1 MLILKEPF
9 ATSWKDKDPFA
20 EVENISGDVSREVKT
35 RRTLRF
41 DFENNSYY
49 LKLHHGISYS
59 EALKNIL
66 QFRLPVLGADREWR
80 AINELTKVGVDTMV
94 GVAYGEKGSNPIKKT
109 SFIITEDLSPSISLE
124 DYCKDW
130 AHNPPAYSIK
140 RMLIKRVATMVRKM
154 HLAGI
159 NHRDCYICHFLLAL
173 PFDGQESNL
182 KLSVIDLHRAQF
194 RDTVPTRW
202 RNKDLIGLYYSAI
215 NIGLTF
221 RDYCLF
227 LKTYFDK
234 PLKDIF
240 KTEAIFIR
248 EAELTAFK
256 IRARS
261 VKKGYEK
268 PAFGKMIGFGTERK
282 CLENLSNPKTCYK
295 VSEHHSSKQSIREI
309 KYFYYLTKRGICP
322 NFIPKFFG
330 HFITESYVGF
340 EQERIQENDQF
351 QAIHVCD
358 YVKIASA
365 QQLSDLEQ
373 HLARVKNE
381 MIRLNVI
388 VSDIRTGNTLLL
400 IDRQTKTISRVVF
413 VDGYG
418 SPEVIPLA
426 AYCPFFG
433 RMKIERQWNKFMT
446 KYKKEKQTALQQN
459 I

>member
-59 EALKNIL
+59 EALKNII

-124 DYCKDW
+124 DYCKGW
-130 AHNPPAYSIK
+130 THNPPAYAIK

-154 HLAGI
+154 HQAGI
-159 NHRDCYICHFLLAL
+159 NHRDCYICHFLLSQ

-234 PLKDIF
+234 PLKDIL
-240 KTEAIFIR
+240 KTEAGLIR

-268 PAFGKMIGFGTERK
+268 PALGRDLFSIGKARYI
-282 CLENLSNPKTCYK
+282 ENTSNPKTCFK
-295 VSEHHSSKQSIREI
+295 LASHESLIDTDI
-309 KYFYYLTKRGICP
+309 KYRYFLLKKGIQP
-322 NFIPKFFG
+322 TFLPKFYG
-330 HFITESYVGF
+330 HFDMGEVIGCELERLTSHKHSQLISIADFLKTATINDQKELKKQLEDIGQEIARLNIVFANLEPESTWVLVRPDDRTI
-340 EQERIQENDQF
+340 ERI
-351 QAIHVCD
+351 
-358 YVKIASA
+358 
-365 QQLSDLEQ
+365 
-373 HLARVKNE
+373 
-381 MIRLNVI
+381 
-388 VSDIRTGNTLLL
+388 
-400 IDRQTKTISRVVF
+400 VF
-413 VDGYG
+413 YSPLG
-418 SPEVIPLA
+418 SPSLIPLSVMSR
-426 AYCPFFG
+426 FFG
-433 RMKIERQWNKFMT
+433 KRQNEQRWAKFMT
-446 KYKKEKQTALQQN
+446 EIENLARPL
-459 I
+459 

>member
-194 RDTVPTRW
+194 RDSVPTRW
-202 RNKDLIGLYYSAI
+202 RDKDLIGLYYSAI

-221 RDYCLF
+221 GDYCLF

-240 KTEAIFIR
+240 KTEAELIR

-268 PAFGKMIGFGTERK
+268 PAFGQDLYRIGDTRYI
-282 CLENLSNPKTCYK
+282 ENISNPKTCFK
-295 VSEHHSSKQSIREI
+295 VVSKESTIDSDIKYRYLLLKKGIQPHFLPKFYGHFDTGEVFGCELERLTSSKHFQLLLISEFLKTASVAEI
-309 KYFYYLTKRGICP
+309 KDVKKCLEEIK
-322 NFIPKFFG
+322 
-330 HFITESYVGF
+330 
-340 EQERIQENDQF
+340 QEI
-351 QAIHVCD
+351 
-358 YVKIASA
+358 
-365 QQLSDLEQ
+365 
-373 HLARVKNE
+373 
-381 MIRLNVI
+381 IRLNI
-388 VSDIRTGNTLLL
+388 VFSNLELESTWLLIRTENRTVER
-400 IDRQTKTISRVVF
+400 IVF
-413 VDGYG
+413 Y
-418 SPEVIPLA
+418 SPLSSSSLFPLA
-426 AYCPFFG
+426 ALTRYHG
-433 RMKIERQWNKFMT
+433 LRLINQQWAKFMARI
-446 KYKKEKQTALQQN
+446 EGEVQSS
-459 I
+459 

>member
-9 ATSWKDKDPFA
+9 ATSWKDKDPFE

-49 LKLHHGISYS
+49 LKLHHGISYG

-66 QFRLPVLGADREWR
+66 QCRLPVLGADREWR
-80 AINELTKVGVDTMV
+80 AINELAKVGVDTMV

-194 RDTVPTRW
+194 RDSVPTRW
-202 RNKDLIGLYYSAI
+202 RDKDLIGLYYSAI

-221 RDYCLF
+221 GDYCLF

-240 KTEAIFIR
+240 KTEAELIR

-268 PAFGKMIGFGTERK
+268 PAFGQDLYRIGDTRYI
-282 CLENLSNPKTCYK
+282 ENISNPKTCFK
-295 VSEHHSSKQSIREI
+295 VVSKESTIDSDI
-309 KYFYYLTKRGICP
+309 KYRYFLLKKGIQP
-322 NFIPKFFG
+322 HFLPKFYG
-330 HFITESYVGF
+330 HFDTGEVFGCELERLTSHKHSQLISIADFLKTATINDQKELKKQLEDIGQEIARLNIVF
-340 EQERIQENDQF
+340 ANLEPENTWVLVRPDDRTIERIVF
-351 QAIHVCD
+351 
-358 YVKIASA
+358 YS
-365 QQLSDLEQ
+365 
-373 HLARVKNE
+373 
-381 MIRLNVI
+381 
-388 VSDIRTGNTLLL
+388 TL
-400 IDRQTKTISRVVF
+400 
-413 VDGYG
+413 G
-418 SPEVIPLA
+418 SPSLIPL
-426 AYCPFFG
+426 PVMSRFFG
-433 RMKIERQWNKFMT
+433 KRQNEQRWAKFMT
-446 KYKKEKQTALQQN
+446 EIENLAQPL
-459 I
+459 